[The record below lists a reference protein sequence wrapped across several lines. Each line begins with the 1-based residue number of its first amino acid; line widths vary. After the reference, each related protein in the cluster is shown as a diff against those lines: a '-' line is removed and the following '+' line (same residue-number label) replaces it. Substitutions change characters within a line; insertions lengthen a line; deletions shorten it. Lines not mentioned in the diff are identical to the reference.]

1 MLKIAT
7 IAGSDASGGA
17 GLEADLKTFEEYGLY
32 GMAAV
37 TLIAT
42 MDPDNNWTHKVFPVG
57 EDSLRSQLETV
68 FKGVGAEAVKTGMLG
83 TFYAV
88 DLAREYISQYKIKNY
103 VLDPVM
109 VCKGAGEALNPE
121 LNAAVEQKLLP
132 LAEVATPNLFE
143 AEQLSG
149 LKEIS
154 GIEQMKEAAKI
165 IHGKGARSVFI
176 KAGPKLAQRSCVDEQ
191 IQHALAP
198 INATVLQDGGLAL
211 ARPADGGKLR
221 DAAESNSA
229 RAVDILYNG
238 KDFTIFEE
246 DLIKTTW
253 THGAGC
259 TTSAAIASGLA
270 RGLSVLDAVALAK
283 KFITE
288 SLKAGFAL
296 NQWVG
301 PGNPSNW
308 RKNRLFDNL

>member
-1 MLKIAT
+1 MMIKIAT

-42 MDPDNNWTHKVFPVG
+42 MDPYKTWAHKVFPI
-57 EDSLRSQLETV
+57 EEASLRSQLETV
-68 FKGVGAEAVKTGMLG
+68 FKGVGVTAAKTGMLG

-88 DLAREYISQYKIKNY
+88 DLAQEYIEKYKIKNY

-121 LNAAVEQKLLP
+121 LNAAVEKKLLP
-132 LAEVATPNLFE
+132 LAEIATPNLFE
-143 AEQLSG
+143 AQQLSG
-149 LKEIS
+149 LKEITTV
-154 GIEQMKEAAKI
+154 EQMKEAARI
-165 IHGKGARSVFI
+165 IHGKGARNVFI
-176 KAGPKLAQRSCVDEQ
+176 KGGAKLNEAV
-191 IQHALAP
+191 
-198 INATVLQDGGLAL
+198 
-211 ARPADGGKLR
+211 
-221 DAAESNSA
+221 ESNLPKA
-229 RAVDILYNG
+229 LDIFFDG
-238 KDFTIFEE
+238 KNFEILEE

-270 RGLSVLDAVALAK
+270 RGLSVRDAVLLAK

-288 SLKAGFAL
+288 SLKASFAL
-296 NQWVG
+296 NKWVG
-301 PGNPSNW
+301 PGNPSAW
-308 RKNRLFDNL
+308 RKDCLFGN

>member
-42 MDPDNNWTHKVFPVG
+42 MDPDNNWAHKVFPVG
-57 EDSLRSQLETV
+57 EGALLCQLETV
-68 FKGVGAEAVKTGMLG
+68 FKGVGVEAVKTGMLG

-88 DLAREYISQYKIKNY
+88 DLAQEYIAKYKIKNY

-149 LKEIS
+149 LKEINE
-154 GIEQMKEAAKI
+154 IKQMKEAAKI
-165 IHGKGARSVFI
+165 IHGKGARNVLI
-176 KAGPKLAQRSCVDEQ
+176 K
-191 IQHALAP
+191 
-198 INATVLQDGGLAL
+198 GGS
-211 ARPADGGKLR
+211 KLR
-221 DAAESNSA
+221 DAPESNSA
-229 RAVDILYNG
+229 RALDILFDG
-238 KDFTIFEE
+238 KDFTLFEE
-246 DLIKTTW
+246 DLVKTTW

-259 TTSAAIASGLA
+259 TTSAAVASGLA
-270 RGLSVLDAVALAK
+270 RGLSVPDATVLAK

-288 SLKAGFAL
+288 SLRAGFAL
-296 NQWVG
+296 NKWVG
-301 PGNPSNW
+301 PGNPSHW
-308 RKNRLFDNL
+308 RKNHLFEA